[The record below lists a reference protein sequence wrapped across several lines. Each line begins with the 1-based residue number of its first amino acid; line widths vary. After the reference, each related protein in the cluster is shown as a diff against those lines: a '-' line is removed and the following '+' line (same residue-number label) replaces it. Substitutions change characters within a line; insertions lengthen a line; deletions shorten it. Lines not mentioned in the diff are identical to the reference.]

1 MGYFWEGVPPYLL
14 PVAVQVLGLGTTS
27 IETGTF
33 RGDSAL
39 LFAETFGSC
48 TTIERSTDLGR
59 AAEIRFENDP
69 RVTVLSGSSRVL
81 LSEALPNRDTSCFFW
96 LDAHGIYDASASD
109 QEENPLLAEL
119 QIIIGERQPANTL
132 IAIDDARGMGTQPG
146 WPSIGSICS
155 LLTSEG
161 YDVVFLDD
169 ILLAFDSSCGLN
181 TYELYQSGR
190 QTEIPMVFHI
200 WPAIRKLTNARRWLD
215 SAVTKFHT

>member
-14 PVAVQVLGLGTTS
+14 PVAAQILGPGATS

-39 LFAETFGSC
+39 LFAETFGRC
-48 TTIERSTDLGR
+48 TTIERSTDISR

-69 RVTVLSGSSRVL
+69 RVTVLCGSSRL
-81 LSEALPNRDTSCFFW
+81 LLIEALPTRSTPCFFW
-96 LDAHGIYDASASD
+96 LDAHGIYDTSVKD
-109 QEENPLLAEL
+109 TEENALLAEL
-119 QIIIGERQPANTL
+119 QVIINERGPENTL

-146 WPSIGSICS
+146 WPSTGSICS
-155 LLTSEG
+155 LLTSCG
-161 YDVVFLDD
+161 YEVILLDD
-169 ILLAFDSSCGLN
+169 ILLAFDSSCGLD

-200 WPAIRKLTNARRWLD
+200 WRGIRRLTSARRWLD
-215 SAVTKFHT
+215 KAVMRIRG